1 MSNTSTSTA
10 PASAVVLAGG
20 QSQRL
25 GQDKS
30 LLFLEG
36 QPLLVRTLDRLAA
49 VSDDL
54 IVVTNTPQ
62 HYEHLH
68 LAARLVPDERPGVG
82 SLMGIY
88 SGLKA
93 ARHGRALVVACDM
106 PFLNLPLLRHLL
118 AHDPACDVVIPRLGE
133 WPEPLHA
140 VYDKACLPAMERILA
155 RGRRQ
160 IVAFFDQVRVCEV
173 PAAEIDRFDPRHLS
187 FVNVNTPED
196 WARVQALAAKANA

>member
-1 MSNTSTSTA
+1 
-10 PASAVVLAGG
+10 L
-20 QSQRL
+20 
-25 GQDKS
+25 DK
-30 LLFLEG
+30 
-36 QPLLVRTLDRLAA
+36 LAA

-54 IVVTNTPQ
+54 IVVTNKPQ
-62 HYEHLH
+62 DYEHLR
-68 LAARLVPDERPGVG
+68 LDARLVGDEQPGVG

-118 AHDPACDVVIPRLGE
+118 AWDSTCDVVIPRLAQ

-140 VYDKACLPAMERILA
+140 VYSKTCLPAMEQILA

-160 IVAFFDQVRVCEV
+160 IVAFFDRVRVCEV
-173 PAAEIDRFDPRHLS
+173 TTDEIDRFDPRHLS

-196 WARVQALAAKANA
+196 WARVQALAAERASRSHHAGTEGREDQGTPS